1 MKDTRKTSLPAG
13 DALTRR
19 SFFKGMG
26 AAAVA
31 AGALGA
37 VSVAGQAHAEEGTGF
52 ALNEHQTIYGG
63 DVNYIPVRKGAW
75 SAPNGPVAFENREI
89 AADEISSAEECDV
102 LVIGTGVSG
111 MMAMLTAAEEG
122 ARVIAVEK
130 MTKGRSAWESIGG
143 CNSRFQ
149 REVNRVPDAN
159 EYFRAIMRA
168 NDYRQPAEVVHAFLD
183 NSGDTVDFMQDML
196 DRSDTGIKIFSREVP
211 GNPYGYECIQGE
223 HSFDIPEKYKWNTW
237 LLGPPV
243 MAGLTQVAQA
253 HENIDLRFRTAGVQ
267 LVSESG
273 RVTGAI
279 LKRMDD
285 ETYFQVNAKAVVLST
300 GGYEANANLM
310 EAWVRPE
317 DYAVAGTW
325 DPSQGTTG
333 DGHMMGLA
341 VGASMD
347 PMPHPVMS
355 FGLAYP
361 YKLTN
366 LPGMG
371 AAVMAFAI
379 AVNEK
384 GKRFVCEG
392 LQMNF
397 IANALVSQKDYGA
410 GCWKVFD
417 TTMAC
422 ATADPA
428 EVDAAVTEAVENGWV
443 KKGDTIEELAS
454 AIGVDPATLADTVA
468 TYNGYFQGNAPVDA
482 KFGRDLTTV
491 MPLTQGPFY
500 ACNMKNMILTTVGGL
515 TIDGE
520 AHVLDGEGDIIEG
533 LYASGNAAGSFYAG
547 SYPRHLPATSV
558 GRCATFGRV
567 AGRNAA
573 KGA

>member
-1 MKDTRKTSLPAG
+1 MKDIGKTSLPAG

-26 AAAVA
+26 ATALA

-37 VSVAGQAHAEEGTGF
+37 VGVAGQAHAEEGAGV
-52 ALNEHQTIYGG
+52 ALNEYQTIYGG
-63 DVNYIPVRKGAW
+63 DMSYIPVRKGTW
-75 SAPNGPVAFENREI
+75 NAPNGPVAFESREI
-89 AADEISSAEECDV
+89 APDEITATEECDV
-102 LVIGTGVSG
+102 LVIGAGISG
-111 MMAMLTAAEEG
+111 MMALMTAAEAG
-122 ARVIAVEK
+122 AKVIAVEK
-130 MTKGRSAWESIGG
+130 MTKGRSAWESVGSY
-143 CNSRFQ
+143 NSRYQ
-149 REVNRVPDAN
+149 REAGRVDDPTK
-159 EYFRAIMRA
+159 YLYAIMRA
-168 NDYRQPAEVVHAFLD
+168 NDYRQPAEVVWSFIS
-183 NSGDTVDFMQDML
+183 NSGDTVDFLGDML
-196 DRSDTGIKIFSREVP
+196 ERSGTGIKPFSREVAP
-211 GNPYGYECIQGE
+211 NPYGYECIQGE
-223 HSFDIPEKYKWNTW
+223 HSFEIPEKYKWNTW

-243 MAGLTQVAQA
+243 MAALTSVAQA

-267 LVSESG
+267 LVSDGS

-279 LKRMDD
+279 LKDMD
-285 ETYFQVNAKAVVLST
+285 EGTYFQVNAKAVVLST
-300 GGYEANANLM
+300 GGYEANAELM

-317 DYAVAGTW
+317 DYMAADTW

-347 PMPHPVMS
+347 PMPHPIMS

-366 LPGMG
+366 MPGMG

-422 ATADPA
+422 ATADPS
-428 EVDAAVTEAVENGWV
+428 EVEAAAAEAVELGWL
-443 KKGDTIEELAS
+443 KKGETIEELAG
-454 AIGVDPATLADTVA
+454 AIGVDPKTLAETVA
-468 TYNGYFQGNAPVDA
+468 TYNGYFQGDAPVDTEFA
-482 KFGRDLTTV
+482 RDLATV
-491 MPLTQGPFY
+491 MPLAQGPFY

-515 TIDGE
+515 TIDGD
-520 AHVLDGEGDIIEG
+520 AHVLDGEGNIIEG
-533 LYASGNAAGSFYAG
+533 LYASGNVAGSFYAG
-547 SYPRHLPATSV
+547 SYPRHLPSTSV